1 MTIDLSDIVNMLA
14 NSLFNGNVTIA
25 GMVIFITVLALI
37 FALFRDLKI
46 SLIIS
51 MPVALVFNQLN
62 VLDTNMMILLI
73 IVAVLGLAAQGRL
86 AYKE

>member
-86 AYKE
+86 AYKD